1 MADEDPGI
9 ARQRRA
15 LLGTWRMLSWTREET
30 ATGRRSDAF
39 GPSPRGF
46 ITYTGDG
53 RVMVLVVKRDRL
65 RPAALPPTDA
75 EKRALFDSMFAYSGT
90 YEVEGDRVV
99 HAIDTS
105 WNEAW
110 TGTRQIR
117 FLELDGNRLT
127 YRSPPAIDPMDG
139 AECVYRVEF
148 EKVR

>member
-1 MADEDPGI
+1 MADEDPGF
-9 ARQRRA
+9 AGKRRA
-15 LLGTWRMLSWTREET
+15 LLGTWTMLSWTREET

-46 ITYTGDG
+46 ITYTDDG
-53 RVMVLVVKRDRL
+53 RVMVLVIKRDRP

-90 YEVEGDRVV
+90 FEVQDDRVIHV
-99 HAIDTS
+99 IDAS

-117 FLELDGNRLT
+117 FLELNGNRLT
-127 YRSPPAIDPMDG
+127 YRSPPAPDPMDG